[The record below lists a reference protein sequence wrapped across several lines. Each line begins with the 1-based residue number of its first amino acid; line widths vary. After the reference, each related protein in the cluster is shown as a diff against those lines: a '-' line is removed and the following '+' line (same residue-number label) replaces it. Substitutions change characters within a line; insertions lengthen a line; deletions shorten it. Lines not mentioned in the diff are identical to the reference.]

1 MVSREQQ
8 YCRNHDSHLT
18 THTLPFTPHV
28 MYQKHPSIS
37 KGTDP
42 VMIWLYI
49 ILVSVGLLCI
59 FSAEYKSDD
68 NFIQSFLGFK
78 KEYSKQLFFFIA
90 SIFVGI
96 FIVFTDSKFF
106 TATANLAYAF
116 GILLILATF
125 VVGKEVGG
133 SKSWI
138 PLGRLMNIQPV
149 EMCKIFTS
157 LALAKYLSLPET
169 NFRKT
174 QTQLIAAAIAFSPA
188 ILSVLQSEPG
198 AAIVY
203 LSFSIAFYREGL
215 PTLYLI
221 ILFSFA
227 ILIIASIVI
236 APNTLFIALS
246 IIAGLFIYVYRRK
259 VKRDIGF
266 LVLIAVVWLL
276 SVGVQKFLVPAL
288 FESVLKPHQVVRI
301 FSTFG
306 IDDYKFK
313 NPGRIAEIQKE
324 FGKLGT
330 IKKNSDEKVES
341 YNVKQSKIAIGSGGF
356 WGKGFL
362 KGTQTRG
369 DFVPAQN
376 TDFIFSS
383 VGENFG
389 FFGCTILMLLYIGLM
404 LRLVFLAERQRSI
417 FSRVYM
423 YCVVGILFFHVALNV
438 CMTLGL
444 APSPGITLPLLSYG
458 GSSLITFT
466 VLLFISIKLDADRG
480 MILR

>member
-1 MVSREQQ
+1 
-8 YCRNHDSHLT
+8 
-18 THTLPFTPHV
+18 
-28 MYQKHPSIS
+28 MYQKNPSIS
-37 KGTDP
+37 KGIDWVT
-42 VMIWLYI
+42 IWLYFA
-49 ILVSVGLLCI
+49 LVVIGLLCI
-59 FSAEYKSDD
+59 FSVEYKSGD
-68 NFIQSFLGFK
+68 NVLQSFLGFK
-78 KEYSKQLFFFIA
+78 KEYSKQLFFLFT
-90 SIFVGI
+90 SIFVGV
-96 FIVFTDSKFF
+96 FILLTDSKFF

-138 PLGRLMNIQPV
+138 PLGFMNLQPV
-149 EMCKIFTS
+149 EVCKIFTS

-169 NFRKT
+169 NFHKT

-188 ILSVLQSEPG
+188 ILSVLQKEPG

-203 LSFSIAFYREGL
+203 FSFAIAFYREGL

-221 ILFSFA
+221 LIFSFT
-227 ILIIASIVI
+227 ILIIASIVM
-236 APNTLFIALS
+236 APNTLFITLTV
-246 IIAGLFIYVYRRK
+246 IAALFIYIYRRK
-259 VKRDIGF
+259 IKRDKSLLLMVAGI
-266 LVLIAVVWLL
+266 WLL
-276 SVGVQKFLVPAL
+276 CVGVQRFLVPAL
-288 FESVLKPHQVVRI
+288 FEKVLKPHQVVRI

-306 IDDYKFK
+306 IDDFKFK
-313 NPGRIAEIQKE
+313 DPERVAEIQKE
-324 FGKLGT
+324 FAKLGT
-330 IKKNSDEKVES
+330 TKKKEGEKVES

-356 WGKGFL
+356 LGKGFL
-362 KGTQTRG
+362 QGTQTRG
-369 DFVPAQN
+369 EFVPAQN

-389 FFGCTILMLLYIGLM
+389 FWGCTILMLLYFGLM
-404 LRLVFLAERQRSI
+404 LRLIFLAERQRST

-466 VLLFISIKLDADRG
+466 ILLFISIKLDADRG